1 MDLLRA
7 AARPLLAAPF
17 ILDGL
22 DALTRPKRHVKKFA
36 KVQPVLERAGLPPFL
51 TADISMLTR
60 ATGAVSVVAGLG
72 LATGRSPRTCAALLA
87 VINVPLTAV
96 NNPVWMAADGPAKKA
111 ALSGMLRGAAI
122 GGGLTLAAFD
132 RQGRPSLRW
141 RLDNRRQQCEA
152 IKAAKASVRSRYVG
166 A

>member
-22 DALTRPKRHVKKFA
+22 DALTRPKRHVEKFT
-36 KVQPVLERAGLPPFL
+36 KVQPVLERAGMPPVL
-51 TADISMLTR
+51 ASDVSMLTR

-72 LATGRSPRTCAALLA
+72 LATGRCPRTCAALLA
-87 VINVPLTAV
+87 VINVPLTVV
-96 NNPVWMAADGPAKKA
+96 NNPVWMASDGPAKKA
-111 ALSGMLRGAAI
+111 AMSGMLRGAAI

-132 RQGRPSLRW
+132 RQGRPSLSW
-141 RLDNRRQQCEA
+141 RLDNRRQQREA
-152 IKAAKASVRSRYVG
+152 IEAAKAAVRSRYVE